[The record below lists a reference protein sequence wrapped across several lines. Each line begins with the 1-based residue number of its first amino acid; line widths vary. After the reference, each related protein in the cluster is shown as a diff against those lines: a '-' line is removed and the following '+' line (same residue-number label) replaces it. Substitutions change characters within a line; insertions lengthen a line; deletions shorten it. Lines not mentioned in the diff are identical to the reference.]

1 MESAYERVRNKKQMW
16 DVIHLAQNDAVK
28 VFVWG
33 TGLIGTGMGY
43 EFLRKLTVKVDF
55 FCDSNS
61 EKWGSDIK
69 DGIKCVDPEMMKN
82 YDDVVCFVLVGIKAE
97 YEVCQRLQ
105 DMGITKYV
113 TCMEL
118 STTNLFLYDV
128 FPFLKQPRIA
138 VYTCI
143 TGGYDE
149 LIVPEYISEECDYY
163 LISEKDITGN
173 TIYDWISLYDV
184 VPYKE
189 LDFTRQNRYC
199 KINVHEIFPQ
209 YDYSIYVDGNI
220 KIISDIAM
228 CLADIKRSGM
238 AVSGKS
244 SSLCTYVEALRCIG
258 TQKDDK
264 VKITRQIERYYR
276 EGMPRY
282 FGEFLCNVLVRDH
295 TNPVCRRLMRDWWN
309 EVYKESKRDQIS
321 FPYVLWKNGLIA
333 DDVGTITENP
343 RQGSCYWKYDT
354 GHKGR

>member
-1 MESAYERVRNKKQMW
+1 MKSSYERVRNKKQMW
-16 DVIHLAQNDAVK
+16 DIIHFAMNENVK
-28 VFVWG
+28 VFAWG
-33 TGLIGTGMGY
+33 TGMIGTGMGY
-43 EFLRKLTVKVDF
+43 EFLRKLDVKIDF

-69 DGIKCVDPEMMKN
+69 DGIKCVAPEMMRK
-82 YDDVVCFVLVGIKAE
+82 YDDVVCFVLVGVKAE
-97 YEVCQRLQ
+97 FEVCQKLQ
-105 DMGITKYV
+105 DMGIVRYV

-118 STTNLFLYDV
+118 STADLFLYDY
-128 FPFLKQPRIA
+128 FPFLKQPRTV

-163 LISEKDITGN
+163 LISEKDITEN
-173 TIYDWISLYDV
+173 TIYKWIDLYDV
-184 VPYKE
+184 IPFKE
-189 LDFTRQNRYC
+189 LDPTRQNRYC

-209 YDYSIYVDGNI
+209 YDFSIYVDGNI
-220 KIISDIAM
+220 KIVSDITM
-228 CLADIKRSGM
+228 CLADIKKSGI

-258 TQKDDK
+258 TRKDDK
-264 VKITRQIERYYR
+264 DKIIRQIERYYK

-282 FGEFLCNVLVRDH
+282 FGEFLCNVLVRNH
-295 TNPVCRRLMRDWWN
+295 KNSVCQKLMQDWWH
-309 EVYKESKRDQIS
+309 EVYKESKRDQIAL
-321 FPYVLWKNGLIA
+321 PYVLWKNGLTA

-343 RQGSCYWKYDT
+343 RQGSYYWQYDT